1 MLVCCYETKSIY
13 IFERTLLLETAGLI
27 VAAGY
32 GSGDLSHRRGR
43 HLHSSTEIAITVG
56 AVSHTAAFRIKATYA
71 CVPELLRCQP
81 EVTDVVSI

>member
-1 MLVCCYETKSIY
+1 MLVCCYETQSIY

-27 VAAGY
+27 VAAAY

-56 AVSHTAAFRIKATYA
+56 AVSHTAAFTVVKATDA
-71 CVPELLRCQP
+71 CSHRWSLAYEPAA
-81 EVTDVVSI
+81 TGK